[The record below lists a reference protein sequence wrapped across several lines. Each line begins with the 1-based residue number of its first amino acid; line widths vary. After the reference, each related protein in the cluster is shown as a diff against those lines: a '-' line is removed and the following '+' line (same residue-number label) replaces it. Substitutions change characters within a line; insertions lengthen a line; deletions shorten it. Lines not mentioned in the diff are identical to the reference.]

1 MLTFALWSLAAV
13 VAALYCLTK
22 AVIDLRSR
30 NYASGFIGLASA
42 AIFLLTPV
50 QSTQPVKID
59 LPA

>member
-1 MLTFALWSLAAV
+1 MLTFALWSLAAFV
-13 VAALYCLTK
+13 GALYCLTK

-30 NYASGFIGLASA
+30 KYASGFIGLTSA

-50 QSTQPVKID
+50 QSTQPVKIV